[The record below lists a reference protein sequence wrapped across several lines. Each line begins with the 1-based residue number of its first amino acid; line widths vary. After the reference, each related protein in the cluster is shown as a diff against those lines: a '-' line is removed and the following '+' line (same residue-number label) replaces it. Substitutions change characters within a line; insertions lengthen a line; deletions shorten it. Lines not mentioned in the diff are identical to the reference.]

1 MAINLLKIKKDYR
14 MVVVLLIAILCFC
27 GLFKTLKT
35 NNVNQVF
42 DSNFFAPQTTADF
55 FNDNTFPTSS
65 ICGLTDQLLS
75 FTNTIELPT
84 QFVILFSILLISII
98 ALNNSLLGYLPR
110 QQKTRSPP
118 QKIHLI
124 KCSFLE

>member
-35 NNVNQVF
+35 NNVNQIF
-42 DSNFFAPQTTADF
+42 DSNFFTAQTSADY

-75 FTNTIELPT
+75 STHTLELPT
-84 QFVILFSILLISII
+84 QFVILFSILLITIV
-98 ALNNSLLGYLPR
+98 ALKKSLLGYLPR
-110 QQKTRSPP
+110 QQTTHSPP